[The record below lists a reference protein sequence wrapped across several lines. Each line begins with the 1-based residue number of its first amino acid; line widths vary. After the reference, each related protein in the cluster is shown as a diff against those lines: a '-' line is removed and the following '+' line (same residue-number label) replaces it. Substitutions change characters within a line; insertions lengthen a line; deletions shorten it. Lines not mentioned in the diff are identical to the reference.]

1 MNLFICYSKCSTCQK
16 ARKFLENH
24 QIMFKERDIKNDNP
38 TSEELKEWI
47 EKSNLPVQKFFNTSG
62 LIYKEW
68 HLKEK
73 LPNMT
78 DEEKIDMLSSN
89 GMLVKRPILVT
100 ENKVFVG
107 FKEREYEELL

>member
-62 LIYKEW
+62 LIYKEL

-78 DEEKIDMLSSN
+78 DEEKIDMLSPN

>member
-62 LIYKEW
+62 LIYKEL

>member
-62 LIYKEW
+62 LIYKEL

-73 LPNMT
+73 LPNIT

>member
-1 MNLFICYSKCSTCQK
+1 M
-16 ARKFLENH
+16 ENH

-62 LIYKEW
+62 LIYKEL

>member
-62 LIYKEW
+62 LIYKEL

-73 LPNMT
+73 LANMT

>member
-1 MNLFICYSKCSTCQK
+1 M
-16 ARKFLENH
+16 ENH
-24 QIMFKERDIKNDNP
+24 QIMFKERDIKNDHP

-62 LIYKEW
+62 LIYKEL

>member
-62 LIYKEW
+62 LIYKEL
-68 HLKEK
+68 HLNEK

>member
-1 MNLFICYSKCSTCQK
+1 M
-16 ARKFLENH
+16 ENH

-62 LIYKEW
+62 LIYKEL

-78 DEEKIDMLSSN
+78 DEEEIDMLSSN

>member
-1 MNLFICYSKCSTCQK
+1 MNLFMCYSKCSTCQK

-62 LIYKEW
+62 LIYKEL

>member
-1 MNLFICYSKCSTCQK
+1 M
-16 ARKFLENH
+16 ENH

-62 LIYKEW
+62 LIYKEL

-100 ENKVFVG
+100 ENKVFLG

>member
-62 LIYKEW
+62 LIYKEL

-100 ENKVFVG
+100 ENKVFLG

>member
-62 LIYKEW
+62 LIYKEL

-78 DEEKIDMLSSN
+78 DEEKIDILSSN

>member
-62 LIYKEW
+62 LIYKEL

-100 ENKVFVG
+100 ENKVFLC

>member
-47 EKSNLPVQKFFNTSG
+47 EKSNLPIQKFFNTSG
-62 LIYKEW
+62 LIYKEL

>member
-62 LIYKEW
+62 LIYKEL

-100 ENKVFVG
+100 ENRVFVG

>member
-24 QIMFKERDIKNDNP
+24 QIMFKERDIKNDNL

-62 LIYKEW
+62 LIYKKLY
-68 HLKEK
+68 LKEK